1 MREREKNTMDKRLE
15 AIKAYVQSH
24 RDEMIALWRDLVNL
38 EGNAPEVENLDKVA
52 QRLKEEFE
60 KTGMDA
66 AWRMSG
72 PNAGKYLWGPLERTA
87 PASR

>member
-1 MREREKNTMDKRLE
+1 MDKRLE

-52 QRLKEEFE
+52 QRLKEE
-60 KTGMDA
+60 
-66 AWRMSG
+66 
-72 PNAGKYLWGPLERTA
+72 GKA
-87 PASR
+87 

>member
-1 MREREKNTMDKRLE
+1 MDKRLE

-60 KTGMDA
+60 KTGMDCRLA
-66 AWRMSG
+66 DVG
-72 PNAGKYLWGPLERTA
+72 PNAGKYLVGDHWSGPP